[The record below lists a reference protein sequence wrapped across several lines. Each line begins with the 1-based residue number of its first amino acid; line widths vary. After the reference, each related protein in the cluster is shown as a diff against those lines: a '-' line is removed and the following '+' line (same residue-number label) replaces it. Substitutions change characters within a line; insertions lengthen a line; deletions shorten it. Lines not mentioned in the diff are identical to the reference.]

1 MKETIIIITI
11 LVIIIGGDILE
22 NKYLKNSS
30 QYLIEQ
36 LNSLKDKI
44 KDESHNF
51 KELKKEANKIYK
63 EWKKT
68 DEKWAMLILHS
79 ELDLI
84 ETSLIKMKTQITE
97 NNLDIALEELETS
110 IFLINH
116 ISEKERFCLKNVF

>member
-36 LNSLKDKI
+36 LNNLKDKI
-44 KDESHNF
+44 KDESHDI

>member
-36 LNSLKDKI
+36 LNNLKDKI

-68 DEKWAMLILHS
+68 DGKWAMLILHS